1 MRDRIANVRAAG
13 LPRHVA
19 IIMDGNGRW
28 AKQRGLSRGAG
39 HLEGARAVERLIHFA
54 AEDLELE
61 YLTLFAFSAENWD
74 RPKAEVDALM
84 ALLRQFAL
92 DRMDEF
98 CDANIR
104 LRIIGDLDEVPAETR
119 DAVEQAIE
127 ATRNGTGL
135 NLTIALNYGARQE
148 MVRACRRIIRAVCDG
163 TLTEETVDRGVVAA
177 HLYAPELPEPD
188 LIIRTSGEHR
198 LSNFL
203 LWQSAYAELAFPETL
218 WPDFSPK
225 EFLEILREYQSRDRR
240 FGKVEGS

>member
-1 MRDRIANVRAAG
+1 MRDRIEDVKAGG
-13 LPRHVA
+13 LPTHVA

-28 AKQRGLSRGAG
+28 AKQRGLSRGEG
-39 HLEGARAVERLIHFA
+39 HLAGARAVERLIRFA

-98 CDANIR
+98 RDANIR
-104 LRIIGDLDEVPAETR
+104 LRIIGDLEDIPGETCT
-119 DAVEQAIE
+119 AVQQAIE
-127 ATRNGTGL
+127 TTRHGTGL

-148 MVRACRRIIRAVCDG
+148 MVRACRRIARAVRDG
-163 TLTEETVDRGVVAA
+163 MLTEDAIDRGVVAGN
-177 HLYAPELPEPD
+177 LYAPGLPEPD
-188 LIIRTSGEHR
+188 LIIRTSGERR

-218 WPDFSPK
+218 WPDFTPD
-225 EFLEILREYQSRDRR
+225 EFLAILKEYQSRDRR